1 MIKSQSY
8 RPVTFSNFCGQIYQ
22 RLLVDKYFKCNFKHL
37 GYIGALETRAVRA
50 TEILQ
55 V

>member
-1 MIKSQSY
+1 M
-8 RPVTFSNFCGQIYQ
+8 PVTFSNFCGQIYQ

-37 GYIGALETRAVRA
+37 DALETRAVRA
-50 TEILQ
+50 IEILQ